1 MKPTLINI
9 AKRTQNTE
17 YYDRSRDIETALA
30 WHSTKKILIE
40 SKREELFG
48 YITSIRLSEKNIV
61 ITTGKPIVNT
71 ELKEYI
77 ESILKNFNETIPS
90 LGGRKREKIRTQ

>member
-40 SKREELFG
+40 SKREVLFS
-48 YITSIRLSEKNIV
+48 YITSIRLTERNIV
-61 ITTGKPIVNT
+61 ITTGKPIVNAELKIYT
-71 ELKEYI
+71 ELM
-77 ESILKNFNETIPS
+77 LKNFNETIMS
-90 LGGRKREKIRTQ
+90 LGGNKREKIRTQ